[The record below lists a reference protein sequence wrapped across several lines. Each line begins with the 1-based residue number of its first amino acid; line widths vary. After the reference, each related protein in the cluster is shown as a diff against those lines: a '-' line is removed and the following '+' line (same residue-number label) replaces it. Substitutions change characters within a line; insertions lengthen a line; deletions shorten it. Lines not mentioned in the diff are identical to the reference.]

1 MSQSLR
7 QARALAIYR
16 DQLNALAEQKRQA
29 RRDRVRRRLLRQLFT
44 DRSGW
49 LFAVASIGAGF
60 AVVLITAF
68 S

>member
-60 AVVLITAF
+60 AGVHITAF